1 MTAYPTDFPGAPY
14 SVEPVPPEVLVGLGP
29 LLTLLLGVAVIAAIA
44 AAWLAGRTWG
54 PGRKPADAIDAIHR
68 ELLHAA
74 VIAMSAGD
82 AELPG
87 RARALRAVITARLG
101 PLLQVAKGAGG
112 PVKALDQALA
122 GKKEVEV
129 PAPQPDTPHGATPPP
144 HPGYAPAAAAAA
156 SAGAPVIVNV
166 LGGVAEA
173 PRPAEPPKP
182 HDPPVA
188 PPPSPPPAPKP
199 EKKTVDMTLD
209 EQVQAL
215 TLAVRQFHGW
225 WADVAPR
232 KAELREVIKALTT
245 PPPRPILHGRP
256 GHDQG
261 HGHGPGQ
268 GL

>member
-1 MTAYPTDFPGAPY
+1 MTAYPTDFPGAGY
-14 SVEPVPPEVLVGLGP
+14 GLEPVQPELVMGIDP
-29 LLTLLLGVAVIAAIA
+29 LLTLLLGVVVIAAIA
-44 AAWLAGRTWG
+44 AAWLAGRTLG
-54 PGRKPADAIDAIHR
+54 GGRKPADAIDAIHR

-74 VIAMSAGD
+74 VLAMSAGD

-129 PAPQPDTPHGATPPP
+129 PPTKPDPAHGTTPPP
-144 HPGYAPAAAAAA
+144 TVYAPAAAAAA

-166 LGGVAEA
+166 LGGLAETT
-173 PRPAEPPKP
+173 RPAEPAKA
-182 HDPPVA
+182 DTPPVA
-188 PPPSPPPAPKP
+188 PPPPPPAPKP

-209 EQVQAL
+209 EQVQVL

-225 WADVAPR
+225 WADAAPR

-245 PPPRPILHGRP
+245 PPPPPRP
-256 GHDQG
+256 GGHDRG
-261 HGHGPGQ
+261 GHGPGH
-268 GL
+268 GH

>member
-1 MTAYPTDFPGAPY
+1 MTAYPTDFPDSGY
-14 SVEPVPPEVLVGLGP
+14 GLEPVQPGLVMGIDP
-29 LLTLLLGVAVIAAIA
+29 LLTLLLGVVVVAAIA

-68 ELLHAA
+68 EILHAA
-74 VIAMSAGD
+74 VLAMSAGD
-82 AELPG
+82 SELPG

-129 PAPQPDTPHGATPPP
+129 PPAKPDAAHGTTPPP
-144 HPGYAPAAAAAA
+144 TVYAPAAAAAA

-173 PRPAEPPKP
+173 TRPVEASKAPEPA
-182 HDPPVA
+182 A
-188 PPPSPPPAPKP
+188 PPPPAPPPAPKA

-215 TLAVRQFHGW
+215 ALSVRQFHTW
-225 WADVAPR
+225 WADAAPR
-232 KAELREVIKALTT
+232 KSELREVIKALTT
-245 PPPRPILHGRP
+245 PPPRPTLHSHP
-256 GHDQG
+256 G
-261 HGHGPGQ
+261 HGHSH
-268 GL
+268 